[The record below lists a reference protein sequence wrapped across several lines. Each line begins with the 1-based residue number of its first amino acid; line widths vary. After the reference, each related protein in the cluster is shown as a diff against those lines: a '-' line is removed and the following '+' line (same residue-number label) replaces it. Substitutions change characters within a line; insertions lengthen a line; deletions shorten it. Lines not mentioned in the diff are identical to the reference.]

1 MKFLLLLIPLAAQ
14 SPSVVAQTLP
24 SAGMWELSVTMEGG
38 PKGGGPRGGK
48 ACLAT
53 DALANAPEQTL
64 FEAAG
69 RQGDSSRAPPK
80 CEFRD
85 IKRDAANT
93 SWQSTCEGP
102 MGKMQGSGGGALGA
116 ESADLQQTFNVKA
129 PIGSMTVKQTLR
141 ARRVGSC

>member
-1 MKFLLLLIPLAAQ
+1 MKFSLLSIPLAAL
-14 SPSVVAQTLP
+14 STSLVAQTLP
-24 SAGMWELSVTMEGG
+24 SAGMWELSVTIEGG
-38 PKGGGPRGGK
+38 PMGGGPRGGK
-48 ACLAT
+48 ACLAAE
-53 DALANAPEQTL
+53 ALASAPEQTL

-69 RQGDSSRAPPK
+69 RQGDSNRTPPK

-85 IKRDAANT
+85 IKRDAAST
-93 SWQSTCEGP
+93 SWQSTCEGQ

-129 PIGSMTVKQTLR
+129 PIGSMTLKQTLR